1 MIMTTGNEPRQK
13 NTWLA
18 LTRILIIAAVL
29 FVACNVIFAALNPL
43 EALGRLSLYNVILPG
58 RERLPYGEDSARSY
72 NLSTYNLPAMFASH
86 VIARPKAADE
96 FRVIVIGDS
105 GTWGWL
111 LNNEETLAGQ
121 INAQDLTTAEGKRVV
136 AYNLGYP
143 VLALSKDVMILQEA
157 LKYQPDLII

>member
-1 MIMTTGNEPRQK
+1 MTMEKGLHQQNS
-13 NTWLA
+13 WLTVA
-18 LTRILIIAAVL
+18 RVLIITVL
-29 FVACNVIFAALNPL
+29 LFAACNVIFAALNPI
-43 EALGRLSLYNVILPG
+43 EALGRLSLYNVVLPG

-86 VIARPKAADE
+86 VIARPKAPDE

-111 LNNEETLAGQ
+111 LDNQNTLAGQ
-121 INAQDLTTAEGKRVV
+121 INAQNLTTTEGKRIV

-143 VLALSKDVMILQEA
+143 VMALTKDVL
-157 LKYQPDLII
+157 